1 VKIYILL
8 PFFLNLAIS
17 SDSKSLFDIDV
28 RLRVV
33 NDDMLYVV
41 VQVDNFSGRGIT
53 ELEGFITESNSDDF
67 IVSQKKIVHIH
78 PYDPILTNGQMSIR
92 GYNYK
97 FNKSMDHNFRYHISR
112 LTFRN
117 DNRVFAWSPFG
128 GLIRIK

>member
-1 VKIYILL
+1 MKIYILL

-33 NDDMLYVV
+33 NDDILYVV
-41 VQVDNFSGRGIT
+41 VQVDNFSGRGVT

-97 FNKSMDHNFRYHISR
+97 FNKSMDSKQTHDYHCGQC
-112 LTFRN
+112 F
-117 DNRVFAWSPFG
+117 
-128 GLIRIK
+128 